1 MCELSLNWNEE
12 AVAMS
17 KEIAPEQAQMLE
29 DLVARARKAQAII
42 ENYTQERVDR
52 MCQAVAWAVG
62 NPRDFEKLCW
72 MGVDESGSGDRAGRY
87 GKRHKILGVLRDA
100 LRQKSVGI
108 VEILPEK
115 GLVRYAKPAGLIV
128 SLIPMTNPEL
138 TPIVT
143 AIYTLKARDVA
154 IFSPHPRTKKTTF
167 EAVRLMREALK
178 AIGEPEDFLQCI
190 ENPNMAVVDQIMKM
204 GDLIMATGGPAMTKA
219 AHSSGKPAYCSGA
232 GNATMIFDET
242 TDVDIAARNTRVS
255 KTSDFGSG
263 CSADG
268 NLIIC
273 GSIYDDMVESLKK
286 EGGYLASAEERSR
299 LEKVMWDAEGRRI
312 VDTVAIS
319 PQKLAQAAGFSIS
332 DDRKFIMVEGTGIGK
347 EHKFSGEKLTT
358 LLALYRYD
366 GEFENALKMMDEIY
380 RVGGRGHSCGIYSH
394 DDSHIDRLALRAP
407 VTRIMVR
414 QPQSKANAGSA
425 ENGMPMTSSMGCGIW
440 GGNQVSDNI
449 GLKYYMQ
456 STFVARPILKD
467 QPEEPVL
474 FGEFYDPTVKR
485 S

>member
-1 MCELSLNWNEE
+1 M
-12 AVAMS
+12 AT
-17 KEIAPEQAQMLE
+17 KEITAEQLQMLE
-29 DLVARARKAQAII
+29 ELVARARRVQSVI
-42 ENYTQERVDR
+42 EGYSQERVDR
-52 MCQAVAWAVG
+52 MCRAVAWAAG
-62 NPRDFEKLCW
+62 NPEDFQRLCW
-72 MGVDESGSGDRAGRY
+72 MGVDESGAGDRNGRY

-100 LRQKSVGI
+100 LRQRSVGI
-108 VEILPEK
+108 VEMNPEK
-115 GLVRYAKPAGLIV
+115 GLVRYAKPAGLIA

-143 AIYTLKARDVA
+143 AIYALKARDVV

-167 EAVRLMREALK
+167 EAVRLMRDALR
-178 AIGEPEDFLQCI
+178 ALGEPEDFLQCI
-190 ENPNMAVVDQIMKM
+190 EDPNMAVVEQIMKM

-242 TDVDIAARNTRVS
+242 ADVEIAARNTRIS

-268 NLIIC
+268 NLIIH
-273 GSIYDDMVESLKK
+273 GKIYDRMVKALQD
-286 EGGYLASAEERSR
+286 EGGYLANDEER
-299 LEKVMWDAEGRRI
+299 EKLKRAMWDEEGHRI
-312 VDTVAIS
+312 VATVAVS
-319 PQKLAQAAGFSIS
+319 PQKLAQAAGFEIPE
-332 DDRKFIMVEGTGIGK
+332 DRKFIMVVGDGIGK

-358 LLALYRYD
+358 LLALYRYE
-366 GEFENALKMMDEIY
+366 GEFENALAMMDRIY

-394 DDSHIDRLALRAP
+394 DDEHIHRLALRAP

-440 GGNQVSDNI
+440 GGNMVSENI
-449 GLKYYMQ
+449 ALKHYMQ
-456 STFVARPILKD
+456 STWVARPILRD
-467 QPEEPVL
+467 QPDEAVL
-474 FGEFYDPTVKR
+474 FGEFFDPSRTR
-485 S
+485 PS

>member
-1 MCELSLNWNEE
+1 M
-12 AVAMS
+12 A
-17 KEIAPEQAQMLE
+17 KEIIPEDLKMLE
-29 DLVARARKAQAII
+29 ELVERARKAQAII

-52 MCQAVAWAVG
+52 MCQAVAWAAG
-62 NPRDFEKLCW
+62 NPRDFERVCH

-108 VEILPEK
+108 VEINPEK

-167 EAVRLMREALK
+167 EVVRLMREALK

-190 ENPNMAVVDQIMKM
+190 TDPNMAVVNQIMKM

-242 TDVDIAARNTRVS
+242 TDVEIAARNTRIS

-268 NLIIC
+268 NLV
-273 GSIYDDMVESLKK
+273 IYGGLYDKMVAALKN
-286 EGGYLASAEERSR
+286 EGGYLATPEERSK
-299 LEKVMWDAEGRRI
+299 LEKVMWDEEGHRR
-312 VDTVAIS
+312 VETVAVS
-319 PQKLAQAAGFSIS
+319 PQKLAQAAGFTIP
-332 DDRKFIMVEGTGIGK
+332 DDRKFVMVEGTGIGK
-347 EHKFSGEKLTT
+347 EYKFSGEKLTT
-358 LLALYRYD
+358 LLALYRYE

-380 RVGGRGHSCGIYSH
+380 KVGGRGHSCGIYSH
-394 DDSHIDRLALRAP
+394 DDDHINRLALRAP

-456 STFVARPILKD
+456 STFVAHPILRD
-467 QPEEPVL
+467 QPEESTL
-474 FGEFYDPTVKR
+474 FGEFYDASITR

>member
-1 MCELSLNWNEE
+1 M
-12 AVAMS
+12 A
-17 KEIAPEQAQMLE
+17 KEIAPEQMQMLE
-29 DLVARARKAQAII
+29 EMESKARKAQAVI
-42 ENYTQERVDR
+42 ENYTQEKVDR
-52 MCQAVAWAVG
+52 MCQAVGWAAG
-62 NPRDFEKLCW
+62 NPRDFERLCW
-72 MGVDESGSGDRAGRY
+72 MGVDESGAGDRAGRY

-100 LRQKSVGI
+100 LRQKSVGV
-108 VEILPEK
+108 VEVVPEK

-143 AIYTLKARDVA
+143 AIYALKARDVV

-167 EAVRLMREALK
+167 EVVRLMREALK

-190 ENPNMAVVDQIMKM
+190 ENPNLAVVDQVMKM
-204 GDLIMATGGPAMTKA
+204 GDLIMATGGPAMTKS

-242 TDVDIAARNTRVS
+242 TDVEIAAQNARIS

-268 NLIIC
+268 NLVIY
-273 GSIYDDMVESLKK
+273 GGIYDRMVEALKK
-286 EGGYLASAEERSR
+286 EGGYLAGADERAK
-299 LEKVMWDAEGRRI
+299 LEKAMWDGEGHRI
-312 VDTVAIS
+312 IDTVAIA
-319 PQKLAQAAGFSIS
+319 PQKLAQAAGFSIP

-358 LLALYRYD
+358 LLALYRYE

-380 RVGGRGHSCGIYSH
+380 KVGGRGHSCGIYSH
-394 DDSHIDRLALRAP
+394 NDDHIDRLALRAP

-440 GGNQVSDNI
+440 GGNIVSENI
-449 GLKYYMQ
+449 ALKHYMQ
-456 STFVARPILKD
+456 STWVAHPILKD
-467 QPEEPVL
+467 QPDESVV
-474 FGEFYDPTVKR
+474 FGEFFDTKVTR
-485 S
+485 L

>member
-1 MCELSLNWNEE
+1 M
-12 AVAMS
+12 AT
-17 KEIAPEQAQMLE
+17 KEITAEQLQMLE
-29 DLVARARKAQAII
+29 ELVARARRVQSVI
-42 ENYTQERVDR
+42 EGYSQERVDR
-52 MCQAVAWAVG
+52 MCRAVAWAAG
-62 NPRDFEKLCW
+62 NPEDFQRLCW
-72 MGVDESGSGDRAGRY
+72 MGVDESGAGDRNGRY

-100 LRQKSVGI
+100 LRQRSVGI
-108 VEILPEK
+108 VEMNPEK
-115 GLVRYAKPAGLIV
+115 GLVRYAKPAGLIA

-143 AIYTLKARDVA
+143 AIYALKARDVV

-167 EAVRLMREALK
+167 EAVRLMRDALR
-178 AIGEPEDFLQCI
+178 ALGEPEDFLQCI
-190 ENPNMAVVDQIMKM
+190 EDPNMAVVEQIMKM

-242 TDVDIAARNTRVS
+242 ADVEIAARNTRIS

-268 NLIIC
+268 NLIIH
-273 GSIYDDMVESLKK
+273 GKIYDRMVKALQD
-286 EGGYLASAEERSR
+286 EGGYLANEEER
-299 LEKVMWDAEGRRI
+299 EKLKRAMWDEEGHRI
-312 VDTVAIS
+312 VATVAVS
-319 PQKLAQAAGFSIS
+319 PQKLAQAAGFEIPE
-332 DDRKFIMVEGTGIGK
+332 DRRFIMVTGDGIGK

-358 LLALYRYD
+358 LLALYRYE
-366 GEFENALKMMDEIY
+366 GEFENALAMMDRIY

-394 DDSHIDRLALRAP
+394 DDEHIHRLALRAP

-440 GGNQVSDNI
+440 GGNMVSENI
-449 GLKYYMQ
+449 ALKHYMQ
-456 STFVARPILKD
+456 STWVARPILRD
-467 QPEEPVL
+467 QPDEAVL
-474 FGEFYDPTVKR
+474 FGEFFDPSRTR
-485 S
+485 PS

>member
-1 MCELSLNWNEE
+1 M
-12 AVAMS
+12 A
-17 KEIAPEQAQMLE
+17 KEITPEDLKILE
-29 DLVARARKAQAII
+29 DLVARARKVQPII
-42 ENYTQERVDR
+42 ENYTQEQVDR
-52 MCQAVAWAVG
+52 MCQAVAWAAG
-62 NPRDFEKLCW
+62 NPRDFERLCW
-72 MGVDESGSGDRAGRY
+72 MGVDESGAGDRAGRY

-108 VEILPEK
+108 VEMLPEK

-143 AIYTLKARDVA
+143 AIYALKARDVT

-167 EAVRLMREALK
+167 EVIRLMREALK
-178 AIGEPEDFLQCI
+178 SIGEPEDFLQCI
-190 ENPNMAVVDQIMKM
+190 ENPNLAMVDQIMKM
-204 GDLIMATGGPAMTKA
+204 GDLIMATGGPARTKA

-242 TDVDIAARNTRVS
+242 TDVEIAAQNTRVS

-268 NLIIC
+268 NLVIWS
-273 GSIYDDMVESLKK
+273 GIYDRMIEALEK
-286 EGGYLASAEERSR
+286 EGGYLATSEERAK
-299 LEKVMWDAEGRRI
+299 LEKAMWDAEGHRI
-312 VDTVAIS
+312 IETVAVS
-319 PQKLAQAAGFSIS
+319 PQKLAQAAGFEIPS
-332 DDRKFIMVEGTGIGK
+332 DRRFVMVEGTGIGK
-347 EHKFSGEKLTT
+347 EYKFSGEKLTT
-358 LLALYRYD
+358 LLALYRYE
-366 GEFENALKMMDEIY
+366 GEFENALKVMEAIY
-380 RVGGRGHSCGIYSH
+380 KVGGRGHSCGIYSH
-394 DDSHIDRLALRAP
+394 DDDHINRLALRAP

-467 QPEEPVL
+467 QPEESVL
-474 FGEFYDPTVKR
+474 FGEFYDAAVTR

>member
-1 MCELSLNWNEE
+1 M
-12 AVAMS
+12 AT
-17 KEIAPEQAQMLE
+17 KEITAEQLQMLE
-29 DLVARARKAQAII
+29 ELVARARRVQSVI
-42 ENYTQERVDR
+42 EGYSQERVDR
-52 MCQAVAWAVG
+52 MCRAVAWAAG
-62 NPRDFEKLCW
+62 NPEDFQRLCW
-72 MGVDESGSGDRAGRY
+72 MGVDESGAGDRNGRY

-100 LRQKSVGI
+100 LRQRSVGI
-108 VEILPEK
+108 VEMNPEK
-115 GLVRYAKPAGLIV
+115 GLVRYAKPAGLIA

-143 AIYTLKARDVA
+143 AIYALKARDVV

-167 EAVRLMREALK
+167 EAVRLMRDALR
-178 AIGEPEDFLQCI
+178 ALGEPEDFLQCI
-190 ENPNMAVVDQIMKM
+190 EDPNMAVVEQIMKM

-242 TDVDIAARNTRVS
+242 ADVEIAARNTRIS

-268 NLIIC
+268 NLIIH
-273 GSIYDDMVESLKK
+273 GKIYDRMVKALQD
-286 EGGYLASAEERSR
+286 EGGYLANDEER
-299 LEKVMWDAEGRRI
+299 EKLKRAMWDEEGHRI
-312 VDTVAIS
+312 VATVAVS
-319 PQKLAQAAGFSIS
+319 PQKLAQAAGFEIPE
-332 DDRKFIMVEGTGIGK
+332 DRKFIMVTGDGIGK

-358 LLALYRYD
+358 LLALYRYE
-366 GEFENALKMMDEIY
+366 GEFEDALAMMDRIY

-394 DDSHIDRLALRAP
+394 DDEHIHRLALRAP

-440 GGNQVSDNI
+440 GGNMVSENI
-449 GLKYYMQ
+449 ALKHYMQ
-456 STFVARPILKD
+456 STWVARPILRD
-467 QPEEPVL
+467 QPDEAVL
-474 FGEFYDPTVKR
+474 FGEFFDPSRTR
-485 S
+485 PS

>member
-1 MCELSLNWNEE
+1 M
-12 AVAMS
+12 AT
-17 KEIAPEQAQMLE
+17 KEITSEQLQMLE
-29 DLVARARKAQAII
+29 ELVARARRVQSVI
-42 ENYTQERVDR
+42 EGYSQERVDR
-52 MCQAVAWAVG
+52 MCRAVAWAAG
-62 NPRDFEKLCW
+62 NPEDFQRLCW
-72 MGVDESGSGDRAGRY
+72 MGMDESGAGDRNGRY

-100 LRQKSVGI
+100 LRQRSVGI
-108 VEILPEK
+108 VEINPEK
-115 GLVRYAKPAGLIV
+115 GLVRYAKPAGLIT

-143 AIYTLKARDVA
+143 AIYALKARDVV

-167 EAVRLMREALK
+167 EVVRLMREGLK
-178 AIGEPEDFLQCI
+178 ALGEPEDFLQCV
-190 ENPNMAVVDQIMKM
+190 ENPNMATVDQIIRM

-242 TDVDIAARNTRVS
+242 TDVEIAAHNTRIS

-268 NLIIC
+268 NLIIY
-273 GSIYDDMVESLKK
+273 GGIYDRMIKALQA
-286 EGGYLASAEERSR
+286 EGGYLASDEER
-299 LEKVMWDAEGRRI
+299 EKLKKAMWDDEGHRI
-312 VDTVAIS
+312 VDTVAVS
-319 PQKLAQAAGFSIS
+319 PQKLARAAGFEIPE
-332 DDRKFIMVEGTGIGK
+332 DRKFVMVVGDGIGK

-358 LLALYRYD
+358 LLALYRYE
-366 GEFENALKMMDEIY
+366 GEFENALAMMDKIY
-380 RVGGRGHSCGIYSH
+380 QVGGRGHSCGIYSH
-394 DDSHIDRLALRAP
+394 DDDHIHRLALRAP

-440 GGNQVSDNI
+440 GGNMVSENI
-449 GLKYYMQ
+449 ALKHYMQ
-456 STFVARPILKD
+456 STWVARPILRD
-467 QPEEPVL
+467 QPDEAVL
-474 FGEFYDPTVKR
+474 FGEFFDPSRTQP

>member
-1 MCELSLNWNEE
+1 MEKSITPEHLKILEE
-12 AVAMS
+12 
-17 KEIAPEQAQMLE
+17 
-29 DLVARARKAQAII
+29 LVAKARSVQGII

-52 MCQAVAWAVG
+52 MCQAVAWAAG
-62 NPRDFEKLCW
+62 NPRDFERLCR
-72 MGVDESGSGDRAGRY
+72 MGVDESGAGDRDGRY

-100 LRQKSVGI
+100 LRQKSVGA
-108 VEILPEK
+108 VEVIPEK

-138 TPIVT
+138 TPVVT
-143 AIYTLKARDVA
+143 AIYSLKARDVT

-167 EAVRLMREALK
+167 EVVRLMRDALE
-178 AIGEPEDFLQCI
+178 AIGEPSDFLQCI
-190 ENPNMAVVDQIMKM
+190 ENPNLAMVDQIMKM

-242 TDVDIAARNTRVS
+242 TDIEIAARNTRTS

-268 NLIIC
+268 NLVIH
-273 GSIYDDMVESLKK
+273 GDIYDGMVEALKK
-286 EGGYLASAEERSR
+286 EGGYLATSGERAN
-299 LEKVMWDAEGRRI
+299 LEKAMWDAEGHRI
-312 VDTVAIS
+312 VDTVAVS
-319 PQKLAQAAGFSIS
+319 PQKLAKAAGFDIPE
-332 DDRKFIMVEGTGIGK
+332 DRKFIMVEGTGIGK

-358 LLALYRYD
+358 LLALYRYE
-366 GEFENALKMMDEIY
+366 GEFENALSMMDEIY
-380 RVGGRGHSCGIYSH
+380 KVGGRGHSCGIYSH
-394 DDSHIDRLALRAP
+394 NDDHIDRLALRAP

-456 STFVARPILKD
+456 STFVARPILRD
-467 QPEEPVL
+467 QPEESVL
-474 FGEFYDPTVKR
+474 FGEFFDPAVTR

>member
-1 MCELSLNWNEE
+1 M
-12 AVAMS
+12 A
-17 KEIAPEQAQMLE
+17 KEIAPEQMKMLDE
-29 DLVARARKAQAII
+29 LVGRARRAQAVI
-42 ENYTQERVDR
+42 ENYAQERVDR
-52 MCQAVAWAVG
+52 MCQAVAWAAG
-62 NPRDFEKLCW
+62 NPKNFEKLCW
-72 MGVDESGSGDRAGRY
+72 MGVDESGAGDRAGRY

-100 LRQKSVGI
+100 LRQKSVGV
-108 VEILPEK
+108 VELLPEK

-143 AIYTLKARDVA
+143 AIYALKARDVT

-167 EAVRLMREALK
+167 EAVRLMRQALS
-178 AIGEPEDFLQCI
+178 AIGEPEDFLQCV
-190 ENPNMAVVDQIMKM
+190 ENPDMAVVDQVMKM

-232 GNATMIFDET
+232 GNATMVFDET
-242 TDVDIAARNTRVS
+242 TDVEIAAQNVRIS

-268 NLIIC
+268 NLV
-273 GSIYDDMVESLKK
+273 IYGGIYAQMVEALKK
-286 EGGYLASAEERSR
+286 EGGYLASAEERAK
-299 LEKVMWDAEGRRI
+299 LEKAMWDGEGHRI
-312 VDTVAIS
+312 MDTVAVS
-319 PQKLAQAAGFSIS
+319 PQNLAKAAGFSIPG
-332 DDRKFIMVEGTGIGK
+332 DRKFIMVEGTGIGK

-358 LLALYRYD
+358 LLALYRYE
-366 GEFENALKMMDEIY
+366 GEFENALKMVDEIY
-380 RVGGRGHSCGIYSH
+380 KVGGRGHSCGIYSH
-394 DDSHIDRLALRAP
+394 DDAHIDRLALRAP

-440 GGNQVSDNI
+440 GGSMASDNI

-456 STFVARPILKD
+456 STWVARPILKD
-467 QPEEPVL
+467 QPEEVVL
-474 FGEFYDPTVKR
+474 FGEFFDPSVTR
-485 S
+485 A

>member
-1 MCELSLNWNEE
+1 MP
-12 AVAMS
+12 
-17 KEIAPEQAQMLE
+17 KEITPEDLKILE
-29 DLVARARKAQAII
+29 DLVERARKVQPII

-52 MCQAVAWAVG
+52 MCRAVAWAAG
-62 NPRDFEKLCW
+62 NPRDFERLCW
-72 MGVDESGSGDRAGRY
+72 MGVDESGAGDRAGRY

-108 VEILPEK
+108 VEMLPEK

-143 AIYTLKARDVA
+143 AIYSLKARDVT

-178 AIGEPEDFLQCI
+178 AIGEPEDFLQCV
-190 ENPNMAVVDQIMKM
+190 EKPNLAMVDQIMKM

-242 TDVDIAARNTRVS
+242 TDVEIAAQNTRTS
-255 KTSDFGSG
+255 KISDFGSG

-268 NLIIC
+268 NLVIYS
-273 GSIYDDMVESLKK
+273 GIYDRMVETLKK
-286 EGGYLASAEERSR
+286 EGGYLASSEERAK
-299 LEKVMWDAEGRRI
+299 LEKAMWDAEGHRV
-312 VDTVAIS
+312 VDTVAVS
-319 PQKLAQAAGFSIS
+319 SQKLAQAAGFEIPA
-332 DDRKFIMVEGTGIGK
+332 DRKFIMVEGTGIGK

-358 LLALYRYD
+358 LLALYRYE
-366 GEFENALKMMDEIY
+366 GEFENALKMMNEIY
-380 RVGGRGHSCGIYSH
+380 KVGGRGHSCGIYSH
-394 DDSHIDRLALRAP
+394 DDGHIHRLALRAP

-425 ENGMPMTSSMGCGIW
+425 ENGMPMTSSMGCGVW

-456 STFVARPILKD
+456 STFVARPILRD
-467 QPEEPVL
+467 QPEESVL
-474 FGEFYDPTVKR
+474 FGEFFDPAVSR
-485 S
+485 A